1 MTAGKKRPGRPPKT
15 DAERK
20 SRNLTFRSRGD
31 LRDRLQEAAQRSG
44 RSLSEEI
51 EYRLW
56 KSIVD
61 DDKRLLV
68 ELQKKLAAYELQ
80 RKLAAD
86 ELQRK
91 LAAGETP
98 SLAEY
103 ALAAGPSLKGEE
115 EIAARKLFGVDLD
128 DVLRRVKETG
138 EDGK

>member
-1 MTAGKKRPGRPPKT
+1 MHKIHGGALIVTAGKKRRGRPPKT

-31 LRDRLQEAAQRSG
+31 LRDRLQEAAQKSG

-61 DDKRLLV
+61 DDKSLLV
-68 ELQKKLAAYELQ
+68 ELQKKVAAYELQ

-86 ELQRK
+86 VLQRK

-98 SLAEY
+98 SLAELL
-103 ALAAGPSLKGEE
+103 LAAGPPP
-115 EIAARKLFGVDLD
+115 
-128 DVLRRVKETG
+128 
-138 EDGK
+138 DGKDENGETK